1 MQGFL
6 CFLIFPNLEFV
17 RLRMSC
23 LKNGKILIIMRYF
36 NDLVVPNLSGLPEIF
51 IILLLIVIYS
61 NSEEAKL
68 SFTR

>member
-17 RLRMSC
+17 TLRMSC
-23 LKNGKILIIMRYF
+23 LKNGKIIIIMRYF
-36 NDLVVPNLSGLPEIF
+36 NDLVVPNLSDLPETF